1 MGLQRPCNLK
11 ASAHKPRERM
21 TCPPG
26 SAPLQE
32 RRRRPRPRRPPVPF
46 RLNLHSLI
54 AIHFSRSVANSFQK
68 YRNEYINKLHE
79 HRERE
84 QQIWPQPVP
93 RASSSS
99 CILGPCALRDK
110 LKPYFLSVW
119 DIELALPMVTARPK
133 LILLD
138 WAAVVET
145 EKE

>member
-1 MGLQRPCNLK
+1 MDTK
-11 ASAHKPRERM
+11 
-21 TCPPG
+21 
-26 SAPLQE
+26 
-32 RRRRPRPRRPPVPF
+32 
-46 RLNLHSLI
+46 
-54 AIHFSRSVANSFQK
+54 
-68 YRNEYINKLHE
+68 YINKLHE
-79 HRERE
+79 HRQRE
-84 QQIWPQPVP
+84 QQIWPLPVP